1 VADTAVMGKAV
12 KPKTVVKWPKCDP
25 ATVAPLNRDG
35 DPDMRNHMPT
45 RFVSME
51 EAIAREWKYFYTG
64 ESCRWGHRAP
74 RYVSN
79 KNNCIDCERIREGKL
94 PIGIKGVQ
102 EYDGPQPVK
111 PAYSQRS
118 TSVAVVSAAPREPD
132 AIEKFFLT
140 KYVELKNFS
149 DAAKAGGQSEAYFL
163 ARLSYN
169 KTFRDAVHQLEA
181 DNGLA
186 RTPSLTEDFDWD
198 DDKRNVLMR
207 VYIDTGDLLTAMQ
220 GIGVSNYHFEKELRE
235 NAEFRAD
242 MEQAEELATKQHERY
257 AISLAR
263 KGDSRLLQR
272 MLAAVMPE
280 KWGDRVNMNLNVTAK
295 LTNDQLA
302 ARLEQQL
309 AWLERRGFSLPAPSE
324 VVEAEFVAVEPDTA
338 PEPAGDGGGDPP
350 PVRENK
356 YLDLV

>member
-1 VADTAVMGKAV
+1 VADAAVMGRAV

-25 ATVAPLNRDG
+25 STVAPLSRNG

-79 KNNCIDCERIREGKL
+79 KNNCIDCERVREGKL
-94 PIGIKGVQ
+94 PVGIKGVQ
-102 EYDGPQPVK
+102 EYDGPQPTK
-111 PAYSQRS
+111 RAYEQRAPG
-118 TSVAVVSAAPREPD
+118 VAVAVAPREPD
-132 AIEKFFLT
+132 AIERFFLT

-169 KTFRDAVHQLEA
+169 KIFRDAVHQLEA

-207 VYIDTGDLLTAMQ
+207 VYIDTGDLLIAMQ
-220 GIGVSNYHFEKELRE
+220 GVGVSNYHFEKELRE
-235 NAEFRAD
+235 NQAFRSD

-280 KWGDRVNMNLNVTAK
+280 KWGDRVNMQVNVNQK
-295 LTNDQLA
+295 LTHDQLA
-302 ARLEQQL
+302 SRLEQQL
-309 AWLERRGFSLPAPSE
+309 AWLERRGVPLLASPE
-324 VVEAEFVAVEPDTA
+324 VLEAEFIAIEQDPA
-338 PEPAGDGGGDPP
+338 PEPAGDGGVDAP